1 LRLQPS
7 LKAAAEKFALV
18 EGTSLDQFIN
28 GAVAEKLSAPG
39 AGDKPP
45 VDVDIVGRI
54 RELPRKPRRSGRREL
69 AGSGQAAL
77 ELVRAVSGRRYTS

>member
-1 LRLQPS
+1 MRLQPS

-45 VDVDIVGRI
+45 VDVDIVG
-54 RELPRKPRRSGRREL
+54 
-69 AGSGQAAL
+69 
-77 ELVRAVSGRRYTS
+77 